1 MTLVVLVGM
10 FDSVHFA
17 GWLKHFAGM
26 KVTFYLFPSSPHRR
40 LHSDVRELAENFPQN
55 FVLPRHHIFLGL
67 PAWLIDRFLGDY
79 LRSVLLS
86 RLLRRIQP
94 KFAHALEIQ
103 HAGYLLSKAR
113 KRLESPSFST
123 VLTNYGSDIY
133 WFRQFPAHLRQLVEL
148 LDKTDY
154 YLAECTRDID
164 LARELG
170 YSGPVSPVFPNSG
183 GFDRDDLPKLAG
195 ETRRTI
201 AIKGYHGWVGR
212 AKTALD
218 SLELISREIREYQ
231 IVVYSAN
238 LVTQLRA
245 FKVKRRTGL
254 DIQVFKKGKL
264 SREEMGELFMESAA
278 YVGVSLSDGISTSML
293 EAMAFGAIP
302 VQTATSCCNEWF
314 ESSGVALREISAQ
327 AVAAGILEALALS
340 EDPKH
345 RLDNQKAVLDKA
357 AKRDVAE
364 NALATYNL

>member
-1 MTLVVLVGM
+1 MTRVVLIGM
-10 FDSVHFA
+10 LDSVHFA
-17 GWLKHFAGM
+17 GWLKHFAGLG
-26 KVTFYLFPSSPHRR
+26 VTFYLFPSSPHRR
-40 LHSDVRELAENFPQN
+40 LHPDVKELADDFPEN

-79 LRSVLLS
+79 FRSFLLS

-103 HAGYLLSKAR
+103 HAGYLLAKA
-113 KRLESPSFST
+113 KTRLESVSFST

-133 WFRQFPAHLRQLVEL
+133 WFRQFPAHRRNLIEL
-148 LDKTDY
+148 LAHTDY
-154 YLAECTRDID
+154 YLAECSRDVD

-170 YSGPVSPVFPNSG
+170 YSGAVSPVFPNSG
-183 GFDRDDLPKLAG
+183 GFDKDDLPKLAAEARG
-195 ETRRTI
+195 TI

-218 SLELISREIREYQ
+218 SLELVRKEINEFR

-238 LVTQLRA
+238 LVTQLKA
-245 FKVKRRTGL
+245 FSVKKRTGL

-264 SREEMGELFMESAA
+264 SRLQMRELFMQSAA

-314 ESSGVALREISAQ
+314 ESSGVALKEISAQ
-327 AVAAGILEALALS
+327 AVATGILDAIALS
-340 EDPKH
+340 QEPKH
-345 RLDNQKAVLDKA
+345 RLANQKAVLDKA
-357 AKRDVAE
+357 AQRDVAE
-364 NALATYNL
+364 NALATYGL